1 MIELPCST
9 EVFKQMP
16 KGIFIKHLNNSNSLE
31 KNSIDEIGSIVWINK
46 ISPETMTISQ
56 GKIVTEIAVVEIFLN
71 RQVISQKLLNILNK
85 EIDQYT
91 VFITRY
97 EEWGKIW
104 CSNNH
109 SGNHSESKC
118 KVNTYYQTN
127 WLPYDELELKVEGDD
142 LDQVYENFLIQIS
155 GKPIPVENGNPQKDP
170 VKKTEEPVELEEDKL
185 LEEVKELEAV
195 IKKLETQIN
204 HEKQFKRQLNLVI
217 DLTNAK
223 EELLKIKEPLINQM
237 KIVQTDQMKLIQNN
251 IEMIQSFFPY
261 VFVNMIEDDG
271 NQFYDT
277 STDFRI

>member
-16 KGIFIKHLNNSNSLE
+16 KGIFVKHLNNSNILE
-31 KNSIDEIGSIVWINK
+31 KNFMDEIGSIVWINK
-46 ISPETMTISQ
+46 LSPETMTINQ
-56 GKIVTEIAVVEIFLN
+56 GKIVTEIAVVEIFFN
-71 RQVISQKLLNILNK
+71 RQVISQNLLEILNK

-97 EEWGKIW
+97 EEWGQIW
-104 CSNNH
+104 CSNNQ
-109 SGNHSESKC
+109 SSNHSESKY

-155 GKPIPVENGNPQKDP
+155 GKPIPVENGSPEKDP
-170 VKKTEEPVELEEDKL
+170 VKKTEKPIELEEDEQ
-185 LEEVKELEAV
+185 LEEVEELEVA

-204 HEKQFKRQLNLVI
+204 HEKQFKRQLKLMI

-223 EELLKIKEPLINQM
+223 EELLKIKEPQINQM
-237 KIVQTDQMKLIQNN
+237 DMIQNN
-251 IEMIQSFFPY
+251 IEMIQSFFPH

-271 NQFYDT
+271 NQFYDN
-277 STDFRI
+277 SFKAIP